1 MLGSLAKEPAS
12 GYDLVQRFDNKLNFV
27 WWASHGAVYTE
38 LQKLEEDGLI
48 ASSDEGARGRVEY
61 AVTAAGRDAIRQW
74 LRSPVARRPK
84 DELIL
89 RIFHLWLLEP
99 SDAADFL
106 EALAVEYR
114 SRLELY
120 ESRAE
125 SAPSDPADGPAFF
138 DTIALR
144 AGIHH
149 ERAMLTWAEE
159 AAETI
164 RRATG

>member
-38 LQKLEEDGLI
+38 LQKLEADGLI
-48 ASSDEGARGRVEY
+48 TSSDEGARGRVEY
-61 AVTAAGRDAIRQW
+61 AVTETGRDAVRTW
-74 LRSPVARRPK
+74 LTSPVARRPK

-99 SDAADFL
+99 EDAADFL
-106 EALAVEYR
+106 DQLANEYR
-114 SRLELY
+114 DRLALY
-120 ESRAE
+120 ESRDGSAADGPAE
-125 SAPSDPADGPAFF
+125 GPAFF
-138 DTIALR
+138 DAIALR

-149 ERAMLTWAEE
+149 ERAMLAWAEE
-159 AAETI
+159 SAAAI
-164 RRATG
+164 RSAR